1 MTKTSS
7 VLDYSLQYLQY
18 EILYYPFDRWRFK
31 TITGAINTAKA
42 AKCSPAP
49 SVEAKTFSH

>member
-1 MTKTSS
+1 MSSS

-18 EILYYPFDRWRFK
+18 EILYYPFDRWMSK
-31 TITGAINTAKA
+31 TITVAINTAKA